1 MDGSGWERWGAASGF
16 AVLALGAIAAVIDA
30 GTVSVRD
37 PVETITAYFVD
48 NRAALLAQSVLFVI
62 SAGIL
67 VWFLG
72 SLRSFLARAEGRKD
86 GLSEV
91 AFGAGMVYVA
101 ISLGAQAFQ
110 IGLAMAA
117 GSTTVQPALLGTAW
131 ALFSIA
137 SVPLAVTLCAT
148 AAASFR
154 ARAFPAWLGWLSLA
168 TAAAYLML
176 LCGIVVDTGPLSPT
190 GWVTYAPYPLFG
202 VWLVST
208 TVVMVRRLRTRPAV
222 TATPATSGELVD
234 HER

>member
-1 MDGSGWERWGAASGF
+1 VDRSGWERWGAASGF
-16 AVLALGAIAAVIDA
+16 AVLALGAMAAVIDA

-48 NRAALLAQSVLFVI
+48 NRPALLAQSLLFVI
-62 SAGIL
+62 STGIL
-67 VWFLG
+67 MWFLG
-72 SLRSFLARAEGRKD
+72 SLRSFLARAEGRT
-86 GLSEV
+86 GMLSEV

-101 ISLGAQAFQ
+101 ISLAAQAFQ

-117 GSTTVQPALLGTAW
+117 ESAIVQPALLGTAW

-148 AAASFR
+148 AVVSFR

-176 LCGIVVDTGPLSPT
+176 LCGIVVETGPLSPT
-190 GWVTYAPYPLFG
+190 GWITYAPYPLFG
-202 VWLVST
+202 VWLAST
-208 TVVMVRRLRTRPAV
+208 TVVMVRRLGTRRAV
-222 TATPATSGELVD
+222 TVTPATSGELVD